1 MPVPGAQQPYVGR
14 FAPSPT
20 GPLHAGSLVAAMGS
34 YLDCLQHQGR
44 WLLRMEDLD
53 PPREVPGAANAIL
66 RSLELHG
73 FEWSGPVVYQSTRL
87 NRYQHALSVLQAT
100 GQLYACRC
108 SRKDLA
114 NTGALAARSRA
125 YPGTCRNAGLSSR
138 GGRALRFKVPPGEV
152 FFEDRLQGKWYE
164 DVAATCGDFIVLRR
178 DSLVAY
184 QLAVVVDDA
193 EQGINN
199 VVRGSDLLDSTARQ
213 IRLQQALGYR
223 QPAYLHLP
231 LLLGTGGHK
240 LSKQNGA
247 AALDDGR
254 VVANLAAAFNLLN
267 SDQTASQDWSTAGE
281 FWSWARENWDP
292 KTLRGR
298 LDFAAQGVSGP

>member
-1 MPVPGAQQPYVGR
+1 MPVPGALQPYVGR

-44 WLLRMEDLD
+44 WLIRMEDLD
-53 PPREVPGAANAIL
+53 PPREIPGAASAIL

-73 FEWSGPVVYQSTRL
+73 FEWSGPVLYQSSRL
-87 NRYQHALSVLQAT
+87 ERYQHALSVLQAA

-108 SRKDLA
+108 SRKELA
-114 NTGALAARSRA
+114 EYRARTPKGPA
-125 YPGTCRNAGLSSR
+125 YPGTCRNAKLSKDS
-138 GGRALRFKVPPGEV
+138 GWALRFKVPPGELV
-152 FFEDRLQGKWYE
+152 VSDRLQGEWRE
-164 DVAATCGDFIVLRR
+164 DVAISCGDFIVQRR
-178 DSLVAY
+178 DGLIAY

-193 EQGINN
+193 EQGITN
-199 VVRGSDLLDSTARQ
+199 VVRGCDLLDSTARQ
-213 IRLQQALGYR
+213 IRLQQALGYP

-231 LLLGTGGHK
+231 LLLGTDGQK

-247 AALDDGR
+247 AALDDGQ
-254 VVANLAAAFNLLN
+254 VLANLTRAFRLLN
-267 SDQTASQDWSTAGE
+267 GGLETTQRCSTVSS

-292 KTLRGR
+292 EALRGQ
-298 LDFAAQGVSGP
+298 LNFAA